1 MTRLQPI
8 YDIAQLCSLKGLSQA
23 IVCPG
28 SRCAPLTLAF
38 VNHPGFK
45 TRTISDERSAAFIA
59 TGIAQQTSTPV
70 VLVCTSGS
78 AAYNFAPAVAE
89 AYYQRIPLIILTADR
104 PTEWIDQWDG
114 QTIQQEGLYGKHVK
128 KSFQLPEAERHVD
141 VSWHIN
147 RIVNEAVNLSK
158 DFPCGP
164 VHINVPLREPLYLQK
179 NESIKFSESTRVI
192 ERMETHTFFSEEQA
206 NQLIA
211 DWNGF
216 SKIAVVAGQDNYND
230 RLAKVLERFIRHQK
244 VALVG
249 DLISNVHSIADT
261 IRYADSFLGQCPDS
275 VNRALQPELLVTF
288 GKSVI
293 SKNLKLFLRQNKSL
307 KHWHIQP
314 KGDVPDTFQSLNT
327 VIESEP
333 EDFFELLM
341 NTKSASEF
349 ELIKRQNFY
358 TLWEAEEH
366 RAKRAVGQFFE
377 KSELHELSLL
387 QEVITKL
394 PARCNIHLANS
405 MSVRYANFIGL
416 EAGKKGIRVFAN
428 RGTSGI
434 DGCTSTAVGHALSSE
449 VPNFLI
455 TGDLAF
461 FYDRNAFWHNYALPN
476 FRVVILNNH
485 GGIIFNLIDGPENAP
500 ELQEFFITNQKLTAK
515 NLCGEFGFDYLKIES
530 ARQVK
535 NALVDFFTFDG
546 KTKILELEGTQKV
559 NKNAFEKFKKHIKS
573 TYQ

>member
-1 MTRLQPI
+1 MTRLQPV

-38 VNHPGFK
+38 VNHPSFN

-114 QTIQQEGLYGKHVK
+114 QTIRQEGLYGQHVK

-141 VSWHIN
+141 ASWHIN

-179 NESIKFSESTRVI
+179 NESIKFSESNRVI
-192 ERMETHTFFSEEQA
+192 ERMETRTFFSEERA

-216 SKIAVVAGQDNYND
+216 SKIVVLAGQDNYND

-249 DLISNVHSIADT
+249 DVISNVHSIADA

-275 VNRALQPELLVTF
+275 VKRALQPDLLVTF

-307 KHWHIQP
+307 NHWHIQP

-333 EDFFELLM
+333 EAFFELLM

-366 RAKRAVGQFFE
+366 RTKRAVGQFFE

-387 QEVITKL
+387 QEIITQL
-394 PARCNIHLANS
+394 PSRCNIHLANS

-455 TGDLAF
+455 TGDVAF
-461 FYDRNAFWHNYALPN
+461 FYDRNAFWHNYELPN
-476 FRVVILNNH
+476 FRAVILNNH

-500 ELQEFFITNQKLTAK
+500 ERQEFFITNQKLTAK
-515 NLCGEFGFDYLKIES
+515 NLCGEFGFGYLKIES
-530 ARQVK
+530 GRQVK
-535 NALVDFFTFDG
+535 NALIDFFTFDG
-546 KTKILELEGTQKV
+546 KTKILELEGTQEV
-559 NKNAFEKFKKHIKS
+559 NKNAFEKLKKHIKS